1 MLSHWSA
8 IESSFPI
15 PFICLRKWVIK
26 HGLLGRRKGKGRTG
40 WAHGL
45 RTEEPGGNL
54 RQGSCF
60 RLCFPHSLHESVI
73 YTPVAN
79 LYGYLSIHR
88 SIFWQAVWVVGLAIS
103 RTWLNRL
110 CASARSE
117 FSSKL
122 VLSII
127 KKKEEESSSS
137 RTNAVAQ
144 IPADSET
151 TVAYFPCLEKG
162 RLASCL
168 SKRWSLSLSAL
179 LPSHSCCRVLTLLL
193 LECWY
198 SCSRQSSVWGGFTQ
212 NREPWWTQPCSPSSA
227 EPRAALCAKQSQELK
242 TNKIKQEVMAEK
254 VSFRRDLGVLCS
266 QAWRGNEQDDWIPR
280 TYQDLEGLPCIVILT
295 GKDPLGETFPRCC
308 YGSCSMGVF

>member
-1 MLSHWSA
+1 MRKSAGEKKVRAGERKLEPHNREGECCSKSCSSKATKKLVIGYFSGNFQKVNGMLRYWSA
-8 IESSFPI
+8 VESSFPI
-15 PFICLRKWVIK
+15 PFICLRKWVTK

-45 RTEEPGGNL
+45 RTEEPRGNL

-88 SIFWQAVWVVGLAIS
+88 SIFWWAVWVVGLAIS
-103 RTWLNRL
+103 RTWQNRL

-137 RTNAVAQ
+137 RTNAIAQ

-151 TVAYFPCLEKG
+151 TVAYFPCLEKE

-179 LPSHSCCRVLTLLL
+179 LPLHSCCRVLTLLL
-193 LECWY
+193 LECW
-198 SCSRQSSVWGGFTQ
+198 
-212 NREPWWTQPCSPSSA
+212 
-227 EPRAALCAKQSQELK
+227 
-242 TNKIKQEVMAEK
+242 
-254 VSFRRDLGVLCS
+254 
-266 QAWRGNEQDDWIPR
+266 
-280 TYQDLEGLPCIVILT
+280 
-295 GKDPLGETFPRCC
+295 
-308 YGSCSMGVF
+308 